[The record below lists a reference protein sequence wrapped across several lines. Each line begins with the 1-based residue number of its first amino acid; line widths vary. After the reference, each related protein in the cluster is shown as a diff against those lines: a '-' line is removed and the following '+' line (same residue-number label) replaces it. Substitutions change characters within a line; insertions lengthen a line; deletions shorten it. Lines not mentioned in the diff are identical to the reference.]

1 MLFYQNLST
10 GLSGDEQVGQEAALK
25 RTKKDS
31 KSKIKNTEIGSRAVH
46 SVDERGVL
54 DICIPV
60 INNLST
66 NSSLSEKEG
75 L

>member
-1 MLFYQNLST
+1 MEGKIIFFPPSLYRFILRIVAVSLSV
-10 GLSGDEQVGQEAALK
+10 L
-25 RTKKDS
+25 
-31 KSKIKNTEIGSRAVH
+31 GSRTVH
-46 SVDERGVL
+46 SVDERRVL